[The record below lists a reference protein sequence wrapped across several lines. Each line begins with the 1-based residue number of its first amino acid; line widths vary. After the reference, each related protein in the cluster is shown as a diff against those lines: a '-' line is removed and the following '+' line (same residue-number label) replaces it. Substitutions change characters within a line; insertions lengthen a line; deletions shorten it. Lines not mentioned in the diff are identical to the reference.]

1 MDNLIY
7 TMLIKTQIDSFKTST
22 KKTLGSDD
30 FIGKLQQTFDQQ
42 LPFLYKLPKYKK
54 WKYSATYFLRE
65 GFPNTKTNKKNY
77 YKKITNQYHS
87 ENIDVKFTN
96 KIFNKLNLVIYKN
109 DIKS

>member
-42 LPFLYKLPKYKK
+42 LPF
-54 WKYSATYFLRE
+54 
-65 GFPNTKTNKKNY
+65 
-77 YKKITNQYHS
+77 
-87 ENIDVKFTN
+87 
-96 KIFNKLNLVIYKN
+96 
-109 DIKS
+109 

>member
-65 GFPNTKTNKKNY
+65 GSLILKPT
-77 YKKITNQYHS
+77 KKIIIRKLQI
-87 ENIDVKFTN
+87 NITQKT
-96 KIFNKLNLVIYKN
+96 
-109 DIKS
+109 